1 MAQGFTICVGTVGA
15 GVWFSPDGGDHWR
28 RSRMKLPF
36 HAEPGEIQI
45 RSLAVS
51 PHNPHHLL
59 AGSEAGLYRSEDNG
73 ATWELLDSP
82 MDGMQIWSTA
92 WHPGDPQVIYAGT
105 KPPAVFRSTNGGRTW
120 EKLTIPVAQECFAGA
135 PKLTNILVD
144 ARDNRTVW
152 VGVEIDGVF
161 LSRDGGDH
169 WTHLP
174 PLGDKPINQDIH
186 GLALSLGR
194 PAKLLATT
202 PDGIWTSTD
211 EGERWSLHRFPK
223 FAERDTISY
232 CRGVALKPD
241 APDVIFVGNG
251 DFIPG
256 KRGAIQRTTDGGA
269 NWAPCALPIE
279 PNSVIYG
286 LATHPANP
294 NVIVANSLHGY
305 LYSSTD
311 GGETWQKNR
320 REFGE
325 VRALAWVPNQGA

>member
-28 RSRMKLPF
+28 RSKMDLPF

-45 RSLAVS
+45 RSLAAS

-59 AGSEAGLYRSEDNG
+59 AGSEAGLYLSEDNG
-73 ATWELLDSP
+73 ATWTLLDSP
-82 MDGMQIWSTA
+82 MDGTQIWSAA
-92 WHPGDPQVIYAGT
+92 WHPDDPKVIYAGT
-105 KPPAVFRSTNGGRTW
+105 KPPAVFRSSDGGKSW
-120 EKLTIPVAQECFAGA
+120 EKLPVPIAKECFAGA
-135 PKLTNILVD
+135 PKVTNIVAD
-144 ARDNRTVW
+144 PRDPRTLW

-161 LSRDGGDH
+161 CSRDGGES

-186 GLALSLGR
+186 GLAVSSGSV
-194 PAKLLATT
+194 AKILATT

-211 EGERWSLHRFPK
+211 EGEHWSLHSFPR

-241 APDVIFVGNG
+241 DPDVMFVGNG

-256 KRGAIQRTTDGGA
+256 KRGAIQRTTDGGKS
-269 NWAPCALPIE
+269 WAACKLPVE
-279 PNSVIYG
+279 PNSVVYW

-294 NVIVANSLHGY
+294 DIVVANSLHGY
-305 LYSSTD
+305 LYTSLD
-311 GGETWQKNR
+311 AGESWQKNR

-325 VRALAWVPNQGA
+325 IRALAWVPSA